1 MNNSIYIMLLNSV
14 TKINDID
21 YDDIMYSDFKKSKTR
36 NLMISKIR
44 YPFIQTT
51 KLKLNS
57 FVDDVFIF
65 DINKETEKI
74 FDLIDNNSLEQ
85 IKETLILDELELEK
99 INYKTIVNHNDVSS
113 IRVKSNS
120 STVFFVENN
129 KKSNSLDDIKSLI
142 KCNVD
147 VKVII
152 SLDSIIIDI
161 DNNII
166 FTNILLKQVLIYLV
180 TQTKLIDYSFIV
192 SDSDDENDEVELNA
206 QTEYM
211 KPNIVNYDD
220 DKESDKDDD
229 DELKN
234 DVDINIFLQT
244 ISEMKTK

>member
-1 MNNSIYIMLLNSV
+1 MLLNTV
-14 TKINDID
+14 TKLNDID
-21 YDDIMYSDFKKSKTR
+21 YDDITYSDFKKSKTR

-57 FVDDVFIF
+57 FNDDVFIF

-74 FDLIDNNSLEQ
+74 FDLIDNKSLEQ
-85 IKETLILDELELEK
+85 IKSTLILDELELEK

-113 IRVKSNS
+113 IRIKSNS
-120 STVFFVENN
+120 STVFFIENS

-142 KCNVD
+142 KCNAD
-147 VKVII
+147 VKIII

-161 DNNII
+161 DNNIV
-166 FTNILLKQVLIYLV
+166 FTNILLKQVLIYLA
-180 TQTKLIDYSFIV
+180 TQTKLIDYSFII
-192 SDSDDENDEVELNA
+192 SDSDNEDVELNA

-211 KPNIVNYDD
+211 KPNVYDD
-220 DKESDKDDD
+220 DEV
-229 DELKN
+229 EN

>member
-1 MNNSIYIMLLNSV
+1 MLLNSI

-21 YDDIMYSDFKKSKTR
+21 YDDITYSDFRKSKTK

-44 YPFIQTT
+44 HPFIQTT

-57 FVDDVFIF
+57 FNDDVFIF
-65 DINKETEKI
+65 DINEETEKI
-74 FDLIDNNSLEQ
+74 FDLIDNKSLEQ

-113 IRVKSNS
+113 IRIKSNS

-129 KKSNSLDDIKSLI
+129 KKSNSLDDVKSLI

-147 VKVII
+147 VKIII

-166 FTNILLKQVLIYLV
+166 FTNILLKQVLIYLA
-180 TQTKLIDYSFIV
+180 TQTKLIDYSFIL
-192 SDSDDENDEVELNA
+192 SDSDEEVELNA

-211 KPNIVNYDD
+211 KPNIINYDD
-220 DKESDKDDD
+220 DSDKDN

>member
-1 MNNSIYIMLLNSV
+1 MLLNSV

>member
-1 MNNSIYIMLLNSV
+1 MNNSIYKMLLNTV
-14 TKINDID
+14 TKLNDID
-21 YDDIMYSDFKKSKTR
+21 YDDITYSDFKKSKTR

-57 FVDDVFIF
+57 FNDDVFIF

-74 FDLIDNNSLEQ
+74 FDLIDNKSLEQ
-85 IKETLILDELELEK
+85 IKSTLILDELELEK

-113 IRVKSNS
+113 IRIKSNS
-120 STVFFVENN
+120 STVFFIENS

-142 KCNVD
+142 KCNAD
-147 VKVII
+147 VKIII

-161 DNNII
+161 DNNIV
-166 FTNILLKQVLIYLV
+166 FTNILLKQVLIYLA
-180 TQTKLIDYSFIV
+180 TQTKLIDYSFII
-192 SDSDDENDEVELNA
+192 SDSDNEDVELNA

-211 KPNIVNYDD
+211 KPNVYDD
-220 DKESDKDDD
+220 DEV
-229 DELKN
+229 EN